1 MKRAYHDLME
11 QISVPSGL
19 NDRVLQAVRQEA
31 AGVGTRWKRTALR
44 AAVCAACALA
54 LVLGTVR
61 LAPRSAEEPGLPQ
74 LTYSFG
80 LTAYAADI
88 GETIVPNANGGLALR
103 SGTGI
108 WDPLQGY
115 FTGCLFQV
123 TGENLQKVTLSV
135 DRGGLYRSETRKAT
149 VPGSRPPA
157 APDPVSPRKKV
168 PAAANGTGADPRSG
182 SALCG

>member
-103 SGTGI
+103 QRCRCCPTYPASCHRS
-108 WDPLQGY
+108 PL
-115 FTGCLFQV
+115 
-123 TGENLQKVTLSV
+123 
-135 DRGGLYRSETRKAT
+135 
-149 VPGSRPPA
+149 A
-157 APDPVSPRKKV
+157 APPGAPRSHSWPKDHSPRLYCFPK
-168 PAAANGTGADPRSG
+168 PS
-182 SALCG
+182 

>member
-19 NDRVLQAVRQEA
+19 NDRVLQTVRQEA

-74 LTYSFG
+74 FTYSFG
-80 LTAYAADI
+80 LTGLCRRHRGDHRPQCQRRVGAAQRHRDL
-88 GETIVPNANGGLALR
+88 GPTAGVFYRLPV
-103 SGTGI
+103 SG
-108 WDPLQGY
+108 
-115 FTGCLFQV
+115 
-123 TGENLQKVTLSV
+123 
-135 DRGGLYRSETRKAT
+135 DRRKSSKGDFVCGPGRT
-149 VPGSRPPA
+149 VPQR
-157 APDPVSPRKKV
+157 DPKGFV
-168 PAAANGTGADPRSG
+168 
-182 SALCG
+182 

>member
-19 NDRVLQAVRQEA
+19 NDRVLQTVRQEA

-103 SGTGI
+103 SGHRDLG
-108 WDPLQGY
+108 PAAGVFYRLPVSG
-115 FTGCLFQV
+115 
-123 TGENLQKVTLSV
+123 
-135 DRGGLYRSETRKAT
+135 DRRKSSKGDFVCGPGRT
-149 VPGSRPPA
+149 VPQR
-157 APDPVSPRKKV
+157 DPKGFV
-168 PAAANGTGADPRSG
+168 
-182 SALCG
+182 

>member
-19 NDRVLQAVRQEA
+19 NDRVLQTVRQGGGRCRNA
-31 AGVGTRWKRTALR
+31 VKRTALR

-88 GETIVPNANGGLALR
+88 GGDHRPQCQRRVGAAQRHRDLGPTAGV
-103 SGTGI
+103 
-108 WDPLQGY
+108 
-115 FTGCLFQV
+115 F
-123 TGENLQKVTLSV
+123 
-135 DRGGLYRSETRKAT
+135 YRL
-149 VPGSRPPA
+149 
-157 APDPVSPRKKV
+157 PVSGDRRKSSK
-168 PAAANGTGADPRSG
+168 R
-182 SALCG
+182 

>member
-19 NDRVLQAVRQEA
+19 NDRVLQTIRQEA

-80 LTAYAADI
+80 LTAYAADQI
-88 GETIVPNANGGLALR
+88 
-103 SGTGI
+103 
-108 WDPLQGY
+108 
-115 FTGCLFQV
+115 
-123 TGENLQKVTLSV
+123 
-135 DRGGLYRSETRKAT
+135 
-149 VPGSRPPA
+149 
-157 APDPVSPRKKV
+157 
-168 PAAANGTGADPRSG
+168 
-182 SALCG
+182 